1 MLDYGAVDSVFE
13 ARLSASLG
21 RLRDQGAE
29 DCVLELAPLVLNE
42 DTDSA

>member
-13 ARLSASLG
+13 ARLSARRR

-29 DCVLELAPLVLNE
+29 HCVLELKLSVIDDDA
-42 DTDSA
+42 DSA

>member
-13 ARLSASLG
+13 ARLSASWG
-21 RLRDQGAE
+21 RLGDQGAE
-29 DCVLELAPLVLNE
+29 HCVLELKASVLDE

>member
-13 ARLSASLG
+13 ARLSAGWG

-29 DCVLELAPLVLNE
+29 YCVLELMPLVLNE
-42 DTDSA
+42 DMDST